1 MVEKHSSPAH
11 TVLPTRQLPAELTS
25 TMEHYVKIEKKSE
38 HRDESADFAS
48 LFPPRD
54 QCMVRYGAMVKATPH
69 NLFRRL
75 GPALLLGVALVIG
88 LEWGLPAAGIPAY
101 LLPTPSRVI
110 NAALQPEVRLIYHTG
125 ATAGA
130 ALLGLAIGICIALT
144 LAIAF
149 IFVRPLED
157 ALYPWILLGQSLP
170 SVALAP
176 LLTIWLGDGI
186 APRAAMAALFASF
199 PLLIA
204 TISGLRRPAPEQLA
218 MMQAYGASQWQIL
231 RMLRLPAALPFIFSG
246 LRVAGALAVIG
257 ALVGELAGAGRG
269 LGYLITTSTY
279 RLATDRAFA
288 AVAAAAGLALVL
300 HGIFLLLERIIVFW
314 ERER

>member
-1 MVEKHSSPAH
+1 ME
-11 TVLPTRQLPAELTS
+11 
-25 TMEHYVKIEKKSE
+25 TMTTPPNLV
-38 HRDESADFAS
+38 HRF
-48 LFPPRD
+48 
-54 QCMVRYGAMVKATPH
+54 V
-69 NLFRRL
+69 
-75 GPALLLGVALVIG
+75 PALALGIALLAV

-101 LLPTPSRVI
+101 LLPPPSRVI
-110 NAALQPEVRLIYHTG
+110 IAALQPEVRLAYHTI

-130 ALLGLAIGICIALT
+130 ALLGLAVGT
-144 LAIAF
+144 LISFIVAVAF
-149 IFVRPLED
+149 LFSRPLED
-157 ALYPWILLGQSLP
+157 ALYPWVLLGQSLP

-176 LLTIWLGDGI
+176 LLTIWLGEGL
-186 APRAAMAALFASF
+186 APRAAMAALFAGF

-257 ALVGELAGAGRG
+257 ALVSELAGAGRG

-288 AVAAAAGLALVL
+288 AVAAAAGLALAL
-300 HGIFLLLERIIVFW
+300 HGGFLWLERTIVYW
-314 ERER
+314 ERDR

>member
-1 MVEKHSSPAH
+1 
-11 TVLPTRQLPAELTS
+11 
-25 TMEHYVKIEKKSE
+25 METIT
-38 HRDESADFAS
+38 
-48 LFPPRD
+48 
-54 QCMVRYGAMVKATPH
+54 TPH
-69 NLFRRL
+69 NLYYRFV
-75 GPALLLGVALVIG
+75 PALALGLALLAA
-88 LEWGLPAAGIPAY
+88 LEWGLPAAGIPTY
-101 LLPTPSRVI
+101 LLPPPSRVI
-110 NAALQPEVRLIYHTG
+110 AAAFQPEVRLLDHTL

-130 ALLGLAIGICIALT
+130 ALLGLAIGGLIAIS
-144 LAIAF
+144 LAVTF
-149 IFVRPLED
+149 LFLRPLED
-157 ALYPWILLGQSLP
+157 ALYPWVLLGQSLP

-176 LLTIWLGDGI
+176 LLTIWLGDGL

-257 ALVGELAGAGRG
+257 ALVSELSGAGRG

-288 AVAAAAGLALVL
+288 AVAAAAGLALAL
-300 HGIFLLLERIIVFW
+300 HCLFLLLERAIVYW

>member
-1 MVEKHSSPAH
+1 MKAI
-11 TVLPTRQLPAELTS
+11 TS
-25 TMEHYVKIEKKSE
+25 
-38 HRDESADFAS
+38 
-48 LFPPRD
+48 
-54 QCMVRYGAMVKATPH
+54 H

-75 GPALLLGVALVIG
+75 GLSLVLGIVLLLL
-88 LEWGLPAAGIPAY
+88 LEWGLPAAGIPVY
-101 LLPTPSRVI
+101 LLPPPSRVI
-110 NAALQPEVRLIYHTG
+110 AAALQPEVRLLYHTG
-125 ATAGA
+125 ATAEA
-130 ALLGLAIGICIALT
+130 ALLGLAVGICVAFS
-144 LAIAF
+144 LAIVF
-149 IFVRPLED
+149 LFVRPIED
-157 ALYPWILLGQSLP
+157 VLYPWILVGQSLP

-176 LLTIWLGDGI
+176 LLTVWLGPGI
-186 APRAAMAALFASF
+186 AARAAMAALFASF

-218 MMQAYGASQWQIL
+218 MMEAYGASKWQIL

-257 ALVGELAGAGRG
+257 ALVSELAGAGRG

-288 AVAAAAGLALVL
+288 AVAAAAGLALIL
-300 HGIFLLLERIIVFW
+300 HSLFLWLEHLIVYW